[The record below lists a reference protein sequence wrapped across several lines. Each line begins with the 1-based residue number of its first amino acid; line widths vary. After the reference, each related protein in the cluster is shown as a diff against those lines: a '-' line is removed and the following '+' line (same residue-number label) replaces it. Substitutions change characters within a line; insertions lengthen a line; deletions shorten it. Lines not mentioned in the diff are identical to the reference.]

1 MKNLKI
7 LLFFISLTYS
17 FGLFAQNNEVKL
29 SVTVKDDKNKAIP
42 GAIIL
47 IDGVKQQRV
56 ANSKGIFRIKL
67 ENNPKTITAF
77 SPLVGIRKVN
87 YIKGENTMVI
97 KILKGNEKLD
107 IVNDINEKSLGT
119 DQFATI
125 YDYLEGAV
133 PGVNVQDTNIT
144 IRGYNSINGSM
155 EPLFILNGAQISKDV
170 FSQIVPLQIK
180 KIYILKG
187 NETSIYGVRGA
198 NGVIVIE
205 TK

>member
-1 MKNLKI
+1 MKNFKI

-17 FGLFAQNNEVKL
+17 FGLFSQNDKVKL
-29 SVTVKDDKNKAIP
+29 SVTVKDDKNKVIP

-56 ANSKGIFRIKL
+56 ANSKGIFKAKL
-67 ENNPKTITAF
+67 ENTPKTITAF

-87 YIKGENTMVI
+87 YIKGKNNMVI

-107 IVNDINEKSLGT
+107 IVNDVNEKSLGT
-119 DQFATI
+119 DQFASI

-133 PGVNVQDTNIT
+133 AGVNVQDTNIT

-180 KIYILKG
+180 KIYVLKG

-198 NGVIVIE
+198 NGVIVVE

>member
-1 MKNLKI
+1 MKNFNT
-7 LLFFISLTYS
+7 LLLFISLIYN
-17 FGLFAQNNEVKL
+17 FGLFSQDSDIKL

-67 ENNPKTITAF
+67 ENVPKTITAF
-77 SPLVGIRKVN
+77 SPLVGIKKVIYVN
-87 YIKGENTMVI
+87 GNNNVTI
-97 KILKGNEKLD
+97 KILKGKEELD
-107 IVNDINEKSLGT
+107 IVTDINEKSLST
-119 DQFATI
+119 VQFATI

-133 PGVNVQDTNIT
+133 AGVNVENTTIT
-144 IRGYNSINGSM
+144 IRGYNTINGSM
-155 EPLFILNGAQISKDV
+155 EPLFILNGVQVSKDV

-187 NETSIYGVRGA
+187 NETSIYGARGA
-198 NGVIVIE
+198 NGVIVVE